1 MREFLKELFSED
13 SGVSMMRIMSI
24 LALMAGIGIAF
35 YGMTKLPVDYSGIA
49 LLTSVFLSA
58 AFGGKVL
65 QKRIEA
71 DGTKTDNEISTRS
84 ESVTTTI
91 SKPKEEKTI
100 NKVDNPD

>member
-1 MREFLKELFSED
+1 MGNFLRQLFSES
-13 SGVSMMRIMSI
+13 SGVSMMRIMSF
-24 LALMAGIGIAF
+24 LALTAGIGIAF

-71 DGTKTDNEISTRS
+71 DGSKNETEVSTRS
-84 ESVTTTI
+84 ETVTAV
-91 SKPKEEKTI
+91 SKLKEDKKVI
-100 NKVDNPD
+100 KVDNPD